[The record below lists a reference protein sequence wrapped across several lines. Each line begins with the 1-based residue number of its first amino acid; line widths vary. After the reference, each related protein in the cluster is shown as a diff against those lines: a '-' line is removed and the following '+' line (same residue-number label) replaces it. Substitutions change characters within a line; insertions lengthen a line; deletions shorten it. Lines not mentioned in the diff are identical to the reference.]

1 LNFEKAR
8 NKNFDLLMIN
18 GINLAAVTMN
28 GVQTQTSVEFFVP
41 RVRKIKSN
49 GIYDVNT

>member
-1 LNFEKAR
+1 
-8 NKNFDLLMIN
+8 MIN

-49 GIYDVNT
+49 GKYNVNT